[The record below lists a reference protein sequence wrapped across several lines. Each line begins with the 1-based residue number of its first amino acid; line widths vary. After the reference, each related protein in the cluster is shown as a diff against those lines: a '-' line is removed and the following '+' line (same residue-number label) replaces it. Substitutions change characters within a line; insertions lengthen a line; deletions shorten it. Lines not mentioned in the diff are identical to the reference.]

1 MITLKIY
8 KYMFKSEVLVLQKSD
23 LIESAK
29 LKSPSKIQI
38 SDFLTE
44 VRKEIQIANVAVYHE
59 IVIKNRW

>member
-1 MITLKIY
+1 
-8 KYMFKSEVLVLQKSD
+8 MFKSEVLVLQKSD